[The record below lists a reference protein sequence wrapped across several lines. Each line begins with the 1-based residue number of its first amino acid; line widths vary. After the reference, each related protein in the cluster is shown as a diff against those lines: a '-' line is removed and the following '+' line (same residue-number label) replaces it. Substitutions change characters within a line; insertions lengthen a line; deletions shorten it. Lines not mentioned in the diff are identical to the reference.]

1 MPSRGA
7 FGAAKA
13 EKSKARD
20 RRLIYDYQRSGAR
33 PAAVDG
39 RTEYLFH
46 LFPSR
51 DSSATAA
58 TSEGLRERERKRG
71 NLT

>member
-20 RRLIYDYQRSGAR
+20 RRLIAPSHLAKLTLEEFLAYDS
-33 PAAVDG
+33 D
-39 RTEYLFH
+39 
-46 LFPSR
+46 
-51 DSSATAA
+51 
-58 TSEGLRERERKRG
+58 
-71 NLT
+71 

>member
-20 RRLIYDYQRSGAR
+20 RRLIC
-33 PAAVDG
+33 
-39 RTEYLFH
+39 
-46 LFPSR
+46 
-51 DSSATAA
+51 TAGDLGSKCLCVC
-58 TSEGLRERERKRG
+58 TLRIDRGLKFDQADK
-71 NLT
+71 